1 MTLPPAR
8 STRPARTAESVRRRR
23 RGLLAIL
30 RSLVTTIV
38 LVALYYLLPLDH
50 LASVP
55 LTVLLVAGLLILL
68 VISAGAVREILR
80 AEYPALR
87 AAEALATTVPLFL
100 LLFASAYYVMER
112 ASPDSFSHSL
122 TRTDALYFVVTTF
135 STVGYGDITATSQS
149 ARLVVTAQMLLD
161 LLALGLGVRVLL
173 GAVQLA
179 RQARPAPAGP
189 AAPVRT
195 DPAPVDQAAGDRAA
209 APEQPRQRPGEPEP

>member
-1 MTLPPAR
+1 M
-8 STRPARTAESVRRRR
+8 
-23 RGLLAIL
+23 
-30 RSLVTTIV
+30 TTIV

-161 LLALGLGVRVLL
+161 LLALGLGIRVFV
-173 GAVQLA
+173 GAVQVA
-179 RQARPAPAGP
+179 RQQARPATGP
-189 AAPVRT
+189 GLPPP
-195 DPAPVDQAAGDRAA
+195 D
-209 APEQPRQRPGEPEP
+209 QPRQESGES